1 MPLVKSKKTVPFN
14 VSLPFNLK
22 SEMDDY
28 ATWAD
33 ASNDDI
39 IAHALELLFEQDIE
53 WVKKNNPTIA
63 LPAMGKTAFVRE
75 VYAKIASGKHQTV
88 NEKAGYINSGSVS
101 KVVREVY
108 GRDDI
113 AYGTCTAQ
121 TSWMNRLVRNEANE
135 RNDCPQ
141 DWESLHTRIQ
151 ELGGDRI
158 D

>member
-1 MPLVKSKKTVPFN
+1 MPLVKSKKTVPLN

-75 VYAKIASGKHQTV
+75 VYAKIASGKHQTE